1 MVINKAPDK
10 NGRNILGRL
19 GRYASHSELTRKK
32 NKRQT
37 FYKKLE
43 HLILRI
49 QKQISPIPA

>member
-32 NKRQT
+32 TKDRLSTKN
-37 FYKKLE
+37 
-43 HLILRI
+43 
-49 QKQISPIPA
+49 

>member
-32 NKRQT
+32 TKDRLSTKNQNT
-37 FYKKLE
+37 
-43 HLILRI
+43 
-49 QKQISPIPA
+49 